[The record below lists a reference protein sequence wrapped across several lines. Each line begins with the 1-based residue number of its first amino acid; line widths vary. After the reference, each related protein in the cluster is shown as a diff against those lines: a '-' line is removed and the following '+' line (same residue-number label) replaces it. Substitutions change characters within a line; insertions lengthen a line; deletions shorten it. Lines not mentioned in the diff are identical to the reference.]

1 MLASLRISNLA
12 VIDELQIEFGRGLN
26 VLSGETG
33 SGKSIIIDAVA
44 LLLGG
49 KSSTDM
55 IRTGQEK
62 ASVEGTFDIAGN
74 APLLTVLSSAGIDAD
89 QGDLII
95 RRELQITGRS
105 RIFINNQSATAS
117 LLREIQPHLLDIH
130 GQGEQQSLLSAQ
142 VQLKTF
148 DGFAGTVTL
157 REKTEAVLAS
167 LRKNLTE
174 YERLDASEGESRRMI
189 ELLKF
194 QIDEISRAAISV
206 NEDLELES
214 ERKVLINAEKIVEV
228 AISIYKD
235 LYDKDSSASELLAA
249 SERKL
254 GDLINL
260 DTSLNEII
268 DKVKEVQYYLE
279 DIVFFIRKYINNI
292 QISPERLRQIDDRLD
307 EIYRIKKKYGKQISD
322 LQVFIEDLQSQ
333 LAQLDSREDQRQQ
346 YWEGLCC
353 DVDVYLRHSEDLSAR
368 RKGATKKFKA
378 AILSELKEVALE
390 KADFEVILIT
400 NNDSEEASRIQQ
412 ILSDNGG
419 QVTLNWRG
427 REHAEFYFSA
437 NPGESLKP
445 IRLVASGGEV
455 SRLMLVLK
463 TIIAPTNFPRTL
475 IFDEIDTGIG
485 GRVADAVGQRL
496 KKLAKT
502 NQVFCVTHQAQT
514 ARYAD
519 VHFSVSKITDKSRT
533 RTQVSRLSAAQRVD
547 ELARMIGGQSITSAA
562 RKHAQEL
569 LKI

>member
-12 VIDELQIEFGRGLN
+12 VIDELQMEFGRGLN

-62 ASVEGTFDIAGN
+62 ASVEGIFDIAGN
-74 APLLTVLSSAGIDAD
+74 APLLTVLSSAGIDID
-89 QGDLII
+89 QEDLVI
-95 RRELQITGRS
+95 RREFHAMGRG

-148 DGFAGTVTL
+148 DSFAGTVTL
-157 REKTEAVLAS
+157 REKTEAIFTS
-167 LRKNLTE
+167 LRKNLAE
-174 YERLDASEGESRRMI
+174 YERLDASEGESRQMM

-194 QIDEISRAAISV
+194 QIDEISRAAIVV
-206 NEDLELES
+206 NEDLELET
-214 ERKVLINAEKIVEV
+214 ERKVLVNAEKVVEL
-228 AISIYKD
+228 ATSIYRD
-235 LYDKDSSASELLAA
+235 LYEGDSSASELLAA

-254 GDLINL
+254 DDLADL
-260 DTSLNEII
+260 DASLHEIADRVREI
-268 DKVKEVQYYLE
+268 QYYLE
-279 DIVFFIRKYINNI
+279 DIVFFIRKYIGNI
-292 QISPERLRQIDDRLD
+292 QVSPERLCQIDERLD
-307 EIYRIKKKYGKQISD
+307 EIYRIKRKYNKQIID
-322 LQVFIEDLQSQ
+322 LQIFPEELQGK
-333 LAQLDSREDQRQQ
+333 LAELSSREDKRQ
-346 YWEGLCC
+346 E
-353 DVDVYLRHSEDLSAR
+353 YLKNLSRDISDYLKCSDDLSAR
-368 RKGATKKFKA
+368 RKGATKKFEA
-378 AILSELKEVALE
+378 AVLNELKQVALE
-390 KADFEVILIT
+390 KASFEVVLIT
-400 NNDSEEASRIQQ
+400 DGDAEMASGIQQ
-412 ILSDNGG
+412 MLSDDEG
-419 QVTLNWRG
+419 QVALKWRG
-427 REHAEFYFSA
+427 RETAEFYFSA
-437 NPGESLKP
+437 NPGESSKP
-445 IRLVASGGEV
+445 IRLIASGGEV

-502 NQVFCVTHQAQT
+502 NQVFCVTHQAQI

-519 VHFSVSKITDKSRT
+519 AHFSVRKIMEQSRT
-533 RTQVSRLSAAQRVD
+533 HTQVSRLSPSQRVD
-547 ELARMIGGQSITSAA
+547 ELARMIGGQSITQAA

>member
-49 KSSTDM
+49 KSSTDL

-148 DGFAGTVTL
+148 DSFAGTVTL

-167 LRKNLTE
+167 LRKNLME

-189 ELLKF
+189 ELLRF

-206 NEDLELES
+206 NEELELES
-214 ERKVLINAEKIVEV
+214 ERKVLINAEKIVE
-228 AISIYKD
+228 AATSIYQD

-268 DKVKEVQYYLE
+268 DKVKEVQYHLE

-292 QISPERLRQIDDRLD
+292 QISPERLCQIDDRLD

-322 LQVFIEDLQSQ
+322 LRIFIEDLQSQ

-346 YWEGLCC
+346 YWEGLCS
-353 DVDVYLRHSEDLSAR
+353 DVDIYLGHSEDLSAR

-378 AILSELKEVALE
+378 AILDELKEVALE

-427 REHAEFYFSA
+427 REQAEFYFSA

-502 NQVFCVTHQAQT
+502 NQVFCVTHQAQI

-533 RTQVSRLSAAQRVD
+533 RTQVSRLSVAQRVD